1 MPQHSEASKLAT
13 VLEQV
18 AAELRRTDIVAERLI
33 DRVSDAIEEITELG
47 LEGEDDEFDED
58 DEALMDEDEDE
69 WPDIGSEAPE
79 DDDTD
84 AD

>member
-69 WPDIGSEAPE
+69 WPDTGSEAPE

>member
-1 MPQHSEASKLAT
+1 MSEASKLAT

-18 AAELRRTDIVAERLI
+18 AAELRRTDVVAERLI

-69 WPDIGSEAPE
+69 WPDTGSEAPE